1 MTAIY
6 YVFNYISN
14 ICINTI
20 EKIYIHKCIYLN
32 ILINT
37 LNWLVCYLPPVTWDW
52 LEKTHRNPTKN
63 SQGKAISVISVL
75 CFDSAQCQNHTIEG
89 PPSNETTAICKY
101 VNVKGHW
108 RKGGLESSP
117 RQRDSNFMKELGRE
131 LYHKNMFEDYLG
143 GIDVQSF
150 LRYKIESYHKYTKR
164 LTTSC
169 LYSSLFSG
177 RVPLFHYVDKE
188 VSGVK
193 LGSLLEV

>member
-1 MTAIY
+1 M
-6 YVFNYISN
+6 YIF
-14 ICINTI
+14 
-20 EKIYIHKCIYLN
+20 KYIDKYFK
-32 ILINT
+32 
-37 LNWLVCYLPPVTWDW
+37 LVGLLSATCYLDW

-143 GIDVQSF
+143 GIDV
-150 LRYKIESYHKYTKR
+150 
-164 LTTSC
+164 
-169 LYSSLFSG
+169 
-177 RVPLFHYVDKE
+177 
-188 VSGVK
+188 
-193 LGSLLEV
+193 